1 MAGISQILTDFHD
14 RFFHQLIQA
23 RLSQH
28 PGAPSHIQSEQTNF
42 GHEDQLDRD
51 SAHHGSVN
59 PAASNAPFQLPVD
72 TMRDPLPAAS
82 MGYDGVYR
90 QNTLNELLETPDWM
104 MNPSSML
111 VFDLNSWQNNDAFES
126 NC

>member
-1 MAGISQILTDFHD
+1 MAGISQILADYHD

-28 PGAPSHIQSEQTNF
+28 PGAPSHIQLEQTNF
-42 GHEDQLDRD
+42 GYEDQLDREP
-51 SAHHGSVN
+51 AHHGSVN
-59 PAASNAPFQLPVD
+59 PAASDAPFQLPVD
-72 TMRDPLPAAS
+72 TMRDPLAAAGI
-82 MGYDGVYR
+82 GYDSIYR
-90 QNTLNELLETPDWM
+90 QNTLNELLEAPDWM